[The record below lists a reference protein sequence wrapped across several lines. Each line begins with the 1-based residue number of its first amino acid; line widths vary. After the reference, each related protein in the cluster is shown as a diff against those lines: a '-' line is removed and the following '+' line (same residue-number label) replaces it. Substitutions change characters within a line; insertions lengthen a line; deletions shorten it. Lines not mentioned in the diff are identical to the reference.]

1 MASTGLMLIALHAGA
16 SPASPPRKL
25 RIRAAPMAVQNPTW
39 KWAVR
44 MPSEVL
50 ASSSICRRLTPKS
63 IPLIP
68 ATAVRRMLSDNICES
83 IILGVAPMAR
93 RIPISVV
100 RSFTVTIMIFETPM
114 APASKVPIPMS
125 HIRKLTPLNRL
136 SSMVKS
142 SSVLKSVTAF
152 SSVGSTVCALA
163 ITVRMRSVME
173 LITTPGLAVTAR
185 LCIWSPELYIF
196 LNSEY
201 GIVTSWSGRPLMFIP
216 STL

>member
-1 MASTGLMLIALHAGA
+1 M
-16 SPASPPRKL
+16 
-25 RIRAAPMAVQNPTW
+25 
-39 KWAVR
+39 
-44 MPSEVL
+44 E
-50 ASSSICRRLTPKS
+50 
-63 IPLIP
+63 
-68 ATAVRRMLSDNICES
+68 
-83 IILGVAPMAR
+83 
-93 RIPISVV
+93 
-100 RSFTVTIMIFETPM
+100 
-114 APASKVPIPMS
+114 
-125 HIRKLTPLNRL
+125 
-136 SSMVKS
+136 KS